1 MNPVD
6 LDTACKYGSGCARAP
21 LVVLEWMG
29 LRPYPAFSP
38 PPLAELAGVG
48 VHVPCPAFN
57 EGLSLHRF
65 AVGGGS
71 GFEGL
76 SARQA
81 RHNRLGYLGCLG
93 DVEDS
98 PCSFQQPSSVIC
110 AGRHTGHDGRL
121 TGTHHDG
128 CGERQVGEGEDTG
141 IGLCDS
147 GGHQRNRF
155 LCRQVPSQIPAVDDL
170 DLGVAAV
177 GQRDELVLIGHD
189 ASLVMSTPALSNAS
203 VRRAV
208 RISAISSSV

>member
-110 AGRHTGHDGRL
+110 AG
-121 TGTHHDG
+121 GTPVTMAG
-128 CGERQVGEGEDTG
+128 
-141 IGLCDS
+141 S
-147 GGHQRNRF
+147 P
-155 LCRQVPSQIPAVDDL
+155 VPTMM
-170 DLGVAAV
+170 VAASAKSA
-177 GQRDELVLIGHD
+177 RAKTRELACAIAAAINAI
-189 ASLVMSTPALSNAS
+189 ASCADKSPAKY
-203 VRRAV
+203 RR
-208 RISAISSSV
+208 

>member
-98 PCSFQQPSSVIC
+98 LPASSARGGTPFTM
-110 AGRHTGHDGRL
+110 AG
-121 TGTHHDG
+121 
-128 CGERQVGEGEDTG
+128 
-141 IGLCDS
+141 S
-147 GGHQRNRF
+147 P
-155 LCRQVPSQIPAVDDL
+155 VPTMM
-170 DLGVAAV
+170 VAASAKSA
-177 GQRDELVLIGHD
+177 RAKTRELACAIAAAINAI
-189 ASLVMSTPALSNAS
+189 ASCADKSPAKY
-203 VRRAV
+203 RR
-208 RISAISSSV
+208 